1 MTDLFEVLI
10 LTAGVFGP
18 LALLAVA
25 VFIADRSYD
34 MKTRIPLLDVADPGT
49 EEIVSRARQRANQER
64 QAPMVQVDE
73 EQQLDALRGVWR
85 AADRLYASDPHRRD
99 RFRRHVEAR
108 AQQYRTA
115 A

>member
-1 MTDLFEVLI
+1 MTDLLEVLI

-18 LALLAVA
+18 LALLVVA

-49 EEIVSRARQRANQER
+49 EEIVSRARQRANQDR
-64 QAPMVQVDE
+64 QTPTMVPVDE
-73 EQQLDALRGVWR
+73 QQQLDVLRGAWC
-85 AADRLYASDPHRRD
+85 AARSVDDPHRRD